1 MMRLVIAFPV
11 ALALVFALFSAM
23 ALLVNSGKKQVIDQ
37 TPSLSFNMV
46 MVEQDTEVT
55 RRQRSVPPPPEIPE
69 PPQPE
74 TPKMTQTP
82 MQVTS
87 TQVATPNIDMRFNV
101 SGVAVSIPATVSA
114 PTQNATNTTKQLMPL
129 SRVEA
134 VYPAKAKKRRIE
146 GYVILKFDIDET
158 GRTKNIEVVEAQP
171 ARFFERNAMDA
182 IKRWRYQP
190 QIVDGQAQTIYGY
203 TTKIEFKMAE

>member
-1 MMRLVIAFPV
+1 MMRLAIAFPV

-23 ALLVNSGKKQVIDQ
+23 ALLVNSGKKQAIDQ

-74 TPKMTQTP
+74 TPKMAQTP

-101 SGVAVSIPATVSA
+101 SGLAVSIPATVSV

-134 VYPAKAKKRRIE
+134 VYPAKAKKTP
-146 GYVILKFDIDET
+146 Y
-158 GRTKNIEVVEAQP
+158 
-171 ARFFERNAMDA
+171 
-182 IKRWRYQP
+182 
-190 QIVDGQAQTIYGY
+190 
-203 TTKIEFKMAE
+203 